1 MVHELA
7 LVLINQEKLGSSIQE
22 VILKRDY
29 KEEMSEYF
37 LETGLLTLCSDFILV
52 TSMLVSVFRDHFLDV
67 VQHIKMGLPENWC
80 AFHRNSSGMEGVT
93 DPEGIPPLPSQN
105 LLS

>member
-22 VILKRDY
+22 VMLKREY

-52 TSMLVSVFRDHFLDV
+52 TSMPVNVFRDHFLDV
-67 VQHIKMGLPENWC
+67 V
-80 AFHRNSSGMEGVT
+80 
-93 DPEGIPPLPSQN
+93 
-105 LLS
+105 